1 MNRFL
6 MIIALAGLATLSVSA
21 GTVTFDTTG
30 SQLCIGAIGCGTTSV
45 TFGNTIISYNAVA
58 TPVVTTPTFADFG
71 YLSTS
76 CVGGGTSCSLSGL
89 PAGLALYLN
98 INQTVPASGSAG
110 LSSGMITGSIS
121 GSGSSAFV
129 NWNGLPSVSITAG
142 GVTTSYAIVTSPLAI
157 VPPSTNNCPGC
168 SVQPTG
174 STTIQGHI
182 TQSSTPEPGSILLLS
197 TGLLGLGFARKRL
210 S

>member
-45 TFGNTIISYNAVA
+45 TFGDTILTYNAVA
-58 TPVVTTPTFADFG
+58 TPIVTPPSNVDLG

-76 CVGGGTSCSLSGL
+76 CVGGGTSCTLSGL

-110 LSSGMITGSIS
+110 ISSGMITGSIS
-121 GSGSSAFV
+121 GSGSTAFIS
-129 NWNGLPSVSITAG
+129 WGGLPSVSIVAG
-142 GVTTSYAIVTSPLAI
+142 SLTTTYAIANSPLAI
-157 VPPSTNNCPGC
+157 VPPSTNNCPAC
-168 SVQPTG
+168 TIQPSG
-174 STTIQGHI
+174 ATTIQGNL
-182 TQSSTPEPGSILLLS
+182 TQSPEPGSILLLS